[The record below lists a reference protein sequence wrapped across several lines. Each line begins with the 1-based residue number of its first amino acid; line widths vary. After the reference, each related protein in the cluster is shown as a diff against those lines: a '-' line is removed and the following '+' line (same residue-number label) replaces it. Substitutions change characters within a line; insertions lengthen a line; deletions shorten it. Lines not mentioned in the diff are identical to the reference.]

1 MRKNVSFK
9 KAEVALF
16 LYVYERGA
24 LITINCR
31 ERKEIEL
38 NCDDDLP
45 FYKITN
51 A

>member
-1 MRKNVSFK
+1 MYLFK
-9 KAEVALF
+9 KQRLLF
-16 LYVYERGA
+16 FSYVYERGA

-31 ERKEIEL
+31 ERKEIEF